1 MTQDQERAAFEA
13 WAIDRWHS
21 VNRTAFAWE
30 AWQARA
36 ALAAPQP
43 AQARQALTDRQIAE
57 CMVSVSDPLAW
68 GNRGDGMAALL
79 KEFARAIEAAHGIPA
94 AQAAKDQR
102 HG

>member
-43 AQARQALTDRQIAE
+43 APAPAQRVPLTNDEIYDDIWLPIHRE
-57 CMVSVSDPLAW
+57 STDPYVEV
-68 GNRGDGMAALL
+68 M
-79 KEFARAIEAAHGIPA
+79 EFARAILA
-94 AQAAKDQR
+94 AQAAKDR
-102 HG
+102 T